1 MSVDWTSHQRSLSD
15 SEPSS
20 MDGRQAETGELSLNF
35 STKDPNTSW
44 VGSCGNGS
52 CRSSWR
58 PGCSYGTAGLV
69 LIAVFTASLS
79 ILTVLGNAL
88 VMLSITVNKQL
99 QTINNYF
106 LFSLAC
112 ADLIIGLLP
121 MNLYSLY
128 LIMGYWPM
136 GAVVCDLWLALDY
149 AVSNAS
155 VMNLL
160 LISFDRYYCVTQPLV
175 YPARRSPRVA
185 RGMIAAAWLLSF
197 FLWVP
202 IILLWQHLHHTLP
215 EGKCYILL
223 LASPT
228 VTLATTLPSF
238 YLPAAIMIVLYTRIS
253 LASRSRLAELRLEGR
268 KRGTSSGG
276 CRRGTRRKGG
286 AVSSEM
292 ERDWDKVH
300 EVASVEVETSV
311 GPKQDARLSNAP
323 LDCTGEAKIE
333 TTSDIPHAALSP
345 RETTPDATLSPR
357 ETTPDAT
364 LSPRETTPDA
374 TLSPRE
380 TRAVFSHPT
389 TVVQPRPP
397 HNDSCGSEALQALP
411 RSSRSQAKTR
421 RRVGVRERKVT
432 RTVLAILLVF
442 LLTWTPY
449 SVMAV
454 IGTFCHYCVPDTM
467 WTLGYWLCY
476 INSTINPACY
486 ALCNPTFRRTFR
498 NLLRCRCRNMGRM
511 CR

>member
-1 MSVDWTSHQRSLSD
+1 MDW
-15 SEPSS
+15 
-20 MDGRQAETGELSLNF
+20 RQAERGELPLNF
-35 STKDPNTSW
+35 SAEDPNTSW

-58 PGCSYGTAGLV
+58 PGCSYGTVGLV
-69 LIAVFTASLS
+69 LIAVFPASLS

-88 VMLSITVNKQL
+88 VMLAITVNKQL

-160 LISFDRYYCVTQPLV
+160 LISFDRYYCVTQPLI
-175 YPARRSPRVA
+175 YPAQRSPRVA
-185 RGMIAAAWLLSF
+185 GGMIAAAWLLSF
-197 FLWVP
+197 LLWVP
-202 IILLWQHLHHTLP
+202 AILLWQHLHHTLP

-238 YLPAAIMIVLYTRIS
+238 YIPAAIMIVLYARIS

-276 CRRGTRRKGG
+276 CRRGARRKGG
-286 AVSSEM
+286 AVSSEREM
-292 ERDWDKVH
+292 ESDWEKVH
-300 EVASVEVETSV
+300 EVASVEGETSV
-311 GPKQDARLSNAP
+311 CPKQDARLSNAP
-323 LDCTGEAKIE
+323 LDSTGEARIE
-333 TTSDIPHAALSP
+333 ATYDIPHAAPSP
-345 RETTPDATLSPR
+345 RETTPDPTAVQHS
-357 ETTPDAT
+357 
-364 LSPRETTPDA
+364 
-374 TLSPRE
+374 
-380 TRAVFSHPT
+380 RAEFSHLT
-389 TVVQPRPP
+389 TVVQPHPP
-397 HNDSCGSEALQALP
+397 HNGSCASEALHALP
-411 RSSRSQAKTR
+411 SFSRSRAKTR
-421 RRVGVRERKVT
+421 RRVGARERKVT

-498 NLLRCRCRNMGRM
+498 NLLRCRCRNVGWM